1 MVSMDVVRV
10 LAIDLGASSGRGIVF
25 EYSGGKI
32 KETTVHRFENGAIL
46 KDGKYVWD
54 IEKLFSGVK
63 NSIKLANEKVG
74 KLDSVGID
82 TWGVDFGLLDRDG
95 KLLGYPRCYRDEA
108 NGVMRR
114 KLQDDDYD
122 FFSMAGISINDFN
135 TTYQLAVLSE
145 EVQNWDDVSCLLF
158 MPQLI
163 GYMLTGKTSVEPTI
177 ASTSGI
183 FDLETGFNE
192 RFLSRY
198 RIPKRIF
205 PNVKKT
211 GDILGQIKAEI
222 KAECNIN
229 YELPVVLTAGHDT
242 ACAVL
247 GVPSKDETLYLSSG
261 TWSLFG
267 TIVDKAVINKVTY
280 DNLYTNEL
288 AFDGRVRLL
297 KNIIGM
303 WIIGECKKEWD
314 KAGINLPYDEIVER
328 AKKAKKYAVID
339 VNAPEFFTHGN
350 MLDKIKDYAKTY
362 QNIELDGVGEI
373 AKTVYYSMAIAY
385 EKAYHDLCKITN
397 KRYERLHIIGG
408 GANNYYLNELI
419 AETLKIPVWAGPV
432 EASALGNALGQ
443 LLGIKVIE
451 KEQVKD
457 VIINSYFVKIFD
469 VN

>member
-1 MVSMDVVRV
+1 MDVVRV

-25 EYSGGKI
+25 EYFGGKI
-32 KETTVHRFENGAIL
+32 KETTVNRFENGAIL

-54 IEKLFSGVK
+54 IDKLFLGVV
-63 NSIKLANEKVG
+63 NSIKIANEKVG

-82 TWGVDFGLLDRDG
+82 TWGVDFGLLDKEG

-108 NGVMRR
+108 NGAMRR
-114 KLQDDDYD
+114 KLKGDDYE

-145 EVQNWDDVSCLLF
+145 EGQNWDDVSCLLF

-198 RIPKRIF
+198 HIPKRIF
-205 PNVKKT
+205 PTVKRT
-211 GDILGQIKAEI
+211 GDILGHIKKEVMAT
-222 KAECNIN
+222 CNIN

-247 GVPSKDETLYLSSG
+247 GVPSKNETLYLSSG

-267 TIVDKAVINKVTY
+267 TVVDKAIINKTTY
-280 DNLYTNEL
+280 NNAYTNEL
-288 AFDGRVRLL
+288 AFDGKVRLL
-297 KNIIGM
+297 KNIVGT

-314 KAGINLPYDEIVER
+314 KTYENLSYDEIVEMAKR
-328 AKKAKKYAVID
+328 AEKYAVID

-350 MLDKIKDYAKTY
+350 MVDKIKNYAKTY
-362 QNIELDGVGEI
+362 RNIELDGVGEI
-373 AKTVYYSMAIAY
+373 AKTVYCSMAIAY
-385 EKAYHDLCKITN
+385 EKAYHDLCDITN
-397 KRYERLHIIGG
+397 KHYERLHIIGG
-408 GANNYYLNELI
+408 GAKNDYLNELI
-419 AETLKIPVWAGPV
+419 AKRLKIPVWAGPI

-443 LLGIKVIE
+443 LLGKKVIS
-451 KEQVKD
+451 KEQIKD
-457 VIINSYFVKIFD
+457 VIINSYDVKIFD
-469 VN
+469 D